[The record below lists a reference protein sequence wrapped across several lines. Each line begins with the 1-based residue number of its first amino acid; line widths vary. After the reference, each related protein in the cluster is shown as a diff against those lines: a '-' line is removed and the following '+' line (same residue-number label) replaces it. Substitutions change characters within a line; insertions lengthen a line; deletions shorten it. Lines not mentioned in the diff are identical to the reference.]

1 MRPMS
6 LKANELLTEVSQGSA
21 VLSMK
26 KQIAEK
32 MEQLDESH
40 CAAKR
45 PAGSAPEG
53 ERGRSRRLPEQTEG
67 EGDQVI
73 DAVGPPGALAAA
85 DTSGRSKESMYW
97 RRTDSV
103 FLFPSRAPTHTRAL
117 PPPPCRST
125 A

>member
-26 KQIAEK
+26 KQIAEE

-53 ERGRSRRLPEQTEG
+53 ERGRSQRLREQERKRRWP
-67 EGDQVI
+67 
-73 DAVGPPGALAAA
+73 
-85 DTSGRSKESMYW
+85 SHRR
-97 RRTDSV
+97 RRT
-103 FLFPSRAPTHTRAL
+103 T
-117 PPPPCRST
+117 RST
-125 A
+125 GRDGYHWT